1 MPSTA
6 IVGTQWGDEGKGK
19 ITDIYA
25 AEADIIVRF
34 QGGTNAGHTV
44 IIGEDKFAFHLIPS
58 GMLRPGKTCMI
69 GNGVVVDP
77 VILLKELDELKRR
90 RKRTGKL
97 LIADRAHVI
106 MPWHKIIDGLE
117 EELKGKLKA
126 GTTMRGIGPCYTDK
140 IARTG
145 IRMADLI
152 DSRVFN
158 EKLDLFIPMKRKII
172 TAYGGKK
179 RINRKKIQS
188 DYAKYARKLRDSVV
202 DVSLLINKALDKG
215 KNVLFEG
222 AQGTH
227 LGIDHGIYP
236 YGTSSNT
243 VVGGACTGTG
253 VGPSRIDR
261 VVGVVK
267 AYTSRVGTG
276 PFPAELKNKTGE
288 YMQRQGMEFGTTT
301 GRPRRCGWLDLVMV
315 RFSKRVNA
323 LDGIVIT
330 KADVLGGL
338 KKVKICTEYKYNG
351 KRMTEF
357 PANMRVLARCRPVL
371 KEFEGWENISQE
383 EWKDI
388 CDKGYKALPK
398 EMKTYL
404 GYIRK
409 TLDVPIEMIGLGP
422 AREETM
428 DLRGKRTPLA

>member
-19 ITDIYA
+19 ITDFYA
-25 AEADIIVRF
+25 ADADIIVRF

-106 MPWHKIIDGLE
+106 MPWHRIIDALE

-152 DSRVFN
+152 DTRVFN

-172 TAYGGKK
+172 AAYGGKK

-188 DYAKYARKLRDSVV
+188 D
-202 DVSLLINKALDKG
+202 
-215 KNVLFEG
+215 
-222 AQGTH
+222 
-227 LGIDHGIYP
+227 
-236 YGTSSNT
+236 
-243 VVGGACTGTG
+243 
-253 VGPSRIDR
+253 
-261 VVGVVK
+261 
-267 AYTSRVGTG
+267 
-276 PFPAELKNKTGE
+276 
-288 YMQRQGMEFGTTT
+288 
-301 GRPRRCGWLDLVMV
+301 
-315 RFSKRVNA
+315 
-323 LDGIVIT
+323 
-330 KADVLGGL
+330 
-338 KKVKICTEYKYNG
+338 
-351 KRMTEF
+351 
-357 PANMRVLARCRPVL
+357 
-371 KEFEGWENISQE
+371 
-383 EWKDI
+383 
-388 CDKGYKALPK
+388 
-398 EMKTYL
+398 
-404 GYIRK
+404 
-409 TLDVPIEMIGLGP
+409 
-422 AREETM
+422 
-428 DLRGKRTPLA
+428 

>member
-1 MPSTA
+1 MPSTV

-19 ITDIYA
+19 ITDFYA
-25 AEADIIVRF
+25 ADADFIVRF

-44 IIGEDKFAFHLIPS
+44 VIGEDRFAFHLMPS

-77 VILLKELDELKRR
+77 GILLKELKELKKR
-90 RKRTGKL
+90 RKKTGKL
-97 LIADRAHVI
+97 IISERAHVI

-152 DSRVFN
+152 DPRVFK
-158 EKLDLFIPMKRKII
+158 EKLDTFVPMKQRILV
-172 TAYGGKK
+172 AYGGRK
-179 RINRKKIQS
+179 RLSKRRIHDEYSK
-188 DYAKYARKLRDSVV
+188 YAKKLKDSVV
-202 DVSLLINKALDKG
+202 DASLFINKALDRG

-253 VGPSRIDR
+253 VGPSRIDK

-276 PFPAELKNKTGE
+276 PFPSELKNRTGQ
-288 YMQRQGMEFGTTT
+288 YIQRRGKEFGTTT
-301 GRPRRCGWLDLVMV
+301 GRPRRCGWLDLIMV
-315 RFSKRVNA
+315 KFSKRVNA
-323 LDGIVIT
+323 LDSLVIT
-330 KADVLGGL
+330 KIDVMGGL
-338 KKVKICTEYKYNG
+338 KKVKICREYKHYG

-357 PANMRVLARCRPVL
+357 PANMRVFSKCRPVY
-371 KEFEGWENISQE
+371 KEFKGWEDKSQE
-383 EWKDI
+383 EWMEI
-388 CDKGYKALPK
+388 CRKGYRALPK
-398 EMKTYL
+398 EMRTYL
-404 GYIRK
+404 EYIRK
-409 TLDVPIEMIGLGP
+409 TLDLPIELIGLGP

-428 DLRGKRTPLA
+428 DLRGKRTPLS

>member
-19 ITDIYA
+19 ITDFYA
-25 AEADIIVRF
+25 ADADIIVRF

-77 VILLKELDELKRR
+77 GILLKELEELKRR

-97 LIADRAHVI
+97 LISERAHVI
-106 MPWHKIIDGLE
+106 MPWHRIIDGLE

-152 DSRVFN
+152 DTRVFN
-158 EKLDLFIPMKRKII
+158 EKLDTFIPMKRKII
-172 TAYGGKK
+172 AAYGGRK
-179 RINRKKIQS
+179 RLNKKKIREE
-188 DYAKYARKLRDSVV
+188 YAKYRKKLKDTVI
-202 DVSLLINKALDKG
+202 DASLFLNKALDKG

-276 PFPAELKNKTGE
+276 PFPAELKTKTGE
-288 YMQRQGMEFGTTT
+288 YIQRRGQEFGTTT

-315 RFSKRVNA
+315 KFSKRVNA
-323 LDGIVIT
+323 LNALVVT
-330 KADVLGGL
+330 KADVMSGL
-338 KKVKICTEYKYNG
+338 KKVKVCREYKYSG
-351 KRMTEF
+351 KRIREF
-357 PANMRVLARCRPVL
+357 PANMRILARCRPVL
-371 KEFEGWENISQE
+371 KEFKGWEERSQK
-383 EWKDI
+383 EWKAI
-388 CDKGYKALPK
+388 CKKGYKALPK
-398 EMKTYL
+398 ELMTYL
-404 GYIRK
+404 EYVRK
-409 TLDVPIEMIGLGP
+409 TLDLPIEMIGLGP
-422 AREETM
+422 ARDETM
-428 DLRGKRTPLA
+428 DLRRKRTPLT